1 MSIWK
6 TNWPKYEI
14 QNKGLEYMSA
24 ILLVFWD
31 LYNSKIFG
39 LVNND
44 NKLIYM
50 THNIKGF
57 E

>member
-31 LYNSKIFG
+31 LYNSKIIG